1 MDFSQWIISAL
12 LFVAAFLL
20 QRQKD
25 KLRDDYERELRAEN
39 VDLRKRIDKCEEVK
53 DELHGDIADL
63 NQQLGVEYG
72 DFNAEERRLKKR
84 KRLEDIRH
92 PPPLTDY
99 EQQQRSD
106 GEVADWAKDDPDGL
120 GEDSPTDPH

>member
-1 MDFSQWIISAL
+1 MDVSQWIVSAL

-39 VDLRKRIDKCEEVK
+39 ADLKKQNANCEEIK
-53 DELHGDIADL
+53 DQLHGDIADYRE
-63 NQQLGVEYG
+63 QLGVEYG
-72 DFNAEERRLKKR
+72 DFNAEERRLRRR

-92 PPPLTDY
+92 PPPMTDY
-99 EQQQRSD
+99 EQQQRD

-120 GEDSPTDPH
+120 GADSPTDPH